1 MRIEPPKID
10 EREFS
15 QLFDL
20 LKTLI
25 PHYTPE
31 WAGSDKDDP
40 GVALLKIFSRMAENV
55 IHRLNHVPLKNFVS
69 FLDMLGIK
77 RIPAQPARVSVT
89 FKLAK
94 GTDKEIFIPART
106 QTAADKTAEHDELPF
121 ETEKN
126 LQGTPSQLKKVISID
141 PEKDAIYIPPPGF
154 LDEEQQEKQSQV
166 TYKIVSSPPA
176 GSKNFQLDH
185 VTDLKLGDFLAIG
198 DKEKEYVII
207 SKISGMIVYITDRL
221 LREYSSNTPVEKI
234 TKFSLFEG
242 KNMQEH
248 SLYIGHKDLFNIK
261 STAQFTIYI
270 IHRAGTEG
278 GVTPL
283 KLSWEYWGEVKGEE
297 GEDWQKF
304 NAIDGTAGLSKN
316 GYIELNKIA
325 EGEVKEKE
333 INGLKSRWIRCIV
346 KEPLGIN
353 ASRRLPVLDNIV
365 FRVQSSAA
373 NVAPDLAFNND
384 TPLDISKPYP
394 PFGNEPRIFDNFLI
408 ASKEVFSKKGAKVEI
423 DVEVEKRGILGAPT
437 AIIYVYNKIKVFARG
452 SYGRLMEV
460 EIDPT
465 GTEDPVWT
473 DHGFP
478 PDTKIAP
485 ESTPSAVTYFLSAP
499 VVITAT
505 TTPLANISVFARAE
519 NGHLVERFYNGN
531 QWQWIDHGTTEE
543 GVKVSFDPSVIYGD
557 NTVGHRVLSVFV
569 CGSDGNLYEFYRSP
583 DNMVGEWQNR
593 TRPPDNTFIASSPY
607 AVYVEVTAEYAVRV
621 MIFAKG
627 ENGHL
632 YELDCKAGS
641 IENDTWTDHR
651 LPGTGIEV
659 YSRPFAQVY
668 QLVNSGDFNGY
679 HAKVFVK
686 GTDDALWEFDTATK
700 DWGESLGFPNEKIK
714 VNSAPHGYI
723 LRPASS
729 DGYINK
735 ETPKDVKRG
744 EEGKRIFVRGTD
756 NCLWERNDSGWIP
769 HQAPANSKL
778 FFSPFVLDVP
788 DYGLRI
794 FSASDRNSIV
804 KRNAPSKTW
813 NEYKDPNETT
823 LTPTLSWEYWNTKGW
838 LVLKGLEDETKN
850 LLKSGRISFYL
861 PLDIEETEVAGQ
873 KSYWIRARIVGGD
886 YGRETFAL
894 SHVVSS
900 FKVSELDR
908 VTQQLISIKDTIR
921 PPVVNS
927 LTISYVIE
935 TKQYPQ
941 QCVTYNNLEYLDQTE
956 AGKTEDKF
964 FSPFVQLEDTDKI
977 LYLGFDKPLK
987 GGPINVFFA
996 AKELPFTEEKKPKP
1010 EWTYS
1015 IEDDWSELKGYLDY
1029 TEGLIR
1035 SDVLELIGPL
1045 DFSARSRFSEY
1056 LFWLRG
1062 SLTKGEY
1069 DEYPVLD
1076 GIYPNTTWSTQ
1087 AETIKDEIIGSSNG
1101 EANQSFS
1108 FLKFPILD
1116 GEEIRVREIVSEE
1129 EKQDLI
1135 EQIGKN
1141 ALYEVKDEKGKVIE
1155 TWVLWAEVPDFFES
1169 AEKDRHY
1176 TLDRATGQLQFG
1188 DGVNGMIPPA
1198 GDNNINAFIYQ
1209 TGGGAQGNVL
1219 AGEIKTLKTTVPG
1232 VDKASNPVAADGGA
1246 DAATLEEMIEI
1257 GPAMISHRNRAV
1269 TAEDFE
1275 WLAKQAS
1282 RKVAKVKCLPNTN
1295 NKINIDKERE
1305 NEIGWVTVIIVPDEK
1320 VAEPVPS
1327 LELKRKVRKYLENH
1341 CADTLSIVKHIN
1353 VDIPFYVKI
1362 SVLVNVFV
1370 TSMDKASEVE
1380 RSVKEKLDAFF
1391 HPLTGGPEE
1400 IGWDFGRDVSAS
1412 DIYALLE
1419 DIEGVDHV
1427 ENLKFSHNGITDKET
1442 VEIGQNFLVANGRH
1456 TINIQIKKEIEQYE
1470 SA

>member
-25 PHYTPE
+25 PHYTPG

-77 RIPAQPARVSVT
+77 RIPAQPARVPVT

-106 QTAADKTAEHDELPF
+106 QAAADKTAEHDELPF
-121 ETEKN
+121 ETESD
-126 LQGTPSQLKKVISID
+126 LQATPRQLVKVISTD
-141 PEKDAIYIPPPGF
+141 PANDAIFVPPQDF
-154 LDEEQQEKQSQV
+154 LNEKKQQRGPV
-166 TYKIVSSPPA
+166 TYKIVSSPSA
-176 GSKNFQLDH
+176 GSKDFQLDH
-185 VTDLKLGDFLAIG
+185 VTGLNQGDFLKIG
-198 DKEKEYVII
+198 ADNPEYTII
-207 SKISGMIVYITDRL
+207 AGVTAMIVTVSDAL
-221 LREYSSNTPVEKI
+221 ANDWPANTPVEKI
-234 TKFSLFEG
+234 TRFSLFEG
-242 KNMQEH
+242 KDMQEH
-248 SLYIGHKDLFNIK
+248 SLYLGHADLFNIK
-261 STAQFTIYI
+261 GAAEFALSVS
-270 IHRAGTEG
+270 HRPGTEAG
-278 GVTPL
+278 ITPL
-283 KLSWEYWGEVKGEE
+283 VSSWEYWGEAKGEE
-297 GEDWQKF
+297 GQDWRKF
-304 NAIDGTAGLSKN
+304 DIIDGTAGLSED
-316 GYIELNKIA
+316 GTIELDKTT
-325 EGEVKEKE
+325 EGEIKERK
-333 INGLKSRWIRCIV
+333 INGVNSRWIRCILV
-346 KEPLGIN
+346 EK
-353 ASRRLPVLDNIV
+353 LPVNVPRKLPFMEKITLGVRYTGDNLL
-365 FRVQSSAA
+365 
-373 NVAPDLAFNND
+373 PDLAFSND
-384 TPLDISKPYP
+384 TPLDVTKSFA
-394 PFGNEPRIFDNFLI
+394 PFGKEPRIFDIFSLAN
-408 ASKEVFSKKGAKVEI
+408 KEAFSKKGARVELDVKVEDRGVLSEPAALAI
-423 DVEVEKRGILGAPT
+423 DNK
-437 AIIYVYNKIKVFARG
+437 KIKVFARG
-452 SYGRLMEV
+452 TYGRLMEV
-460 EIDPT
+460 EIDPS
-465 GTEDPVWT
+465 GTEDPIWT

-478 PDTKIAP
+478 LNTSVA
-485 ESTPSAVTYFLSAP
+485 SAPSAVTGDSG
-499 VVITAT
+499 V
-505 TTPLANISVFARAE
+505 ISVFVRTD
-519 NGHLVERFYNGN
+519 NGHLAERFYNGM
-531 QWQWIDHGTTEE
+531 QWQWLDHGMPKE
-543 GVKVSFDPSVIYGD
+543 GVKISYDPHAITSLQATAMPSVI
-557 NTVGHRVLSVFV
+557 SAFV
-569 CGSDGNLYEFYRSP
+569 TGEDGGLYELFRKKNIGAQSYTLTGQWADYGKP
-583 DNMVGEWQNR
+583 LGMPVD
-593 TRPPDNTFIASSPY
+593 SSPY
-607 AVYVEVTAEYAVRV
+607 AYAGSYSAKTTVFTKGLDGRLYVFNQGQYGPGEWDDYGTPSTTVKVDSRPFGVNFNGYLEVYVKGDDGNLWEFSKSPSVPVFELETVAVRSASAGNEPEWLNINDAAANGPTV
-621 MIFAKG
+621 DSNPHGNIPLLGTTNPTRIFVKDKDG
-627 ENGHL
+627 LLWEF
-632 YELDCKAGS
+632 S
-641 IENDTWTDHR
+641 RT
-651 LPGTGIEV
+651 PGTGVTDILNWT
-659 YSRPFAQVY
+659 PH
-668 QLVNSGDFNGY
+668 NSP
-679 HAKVFVK
+679 
-686 GTDDALWEFDTATK
+686 
-700 DWGESLGFPNEKIK
+700 PNEKL
-714 VNSAPHGYI
+714 S
-723 LRPASS
+723 
-729 DGYINK
+729 
-735 ETPKDVKRG
+735 
-744 EEGKRIFVRGTD
+744 
-756 NCLWERNDSGWIP
+756 
-769 HQAPANSKL
+769 
-778 FFSPFVLDVP
+778 FSPFVLSLSSDFH
-788 DYGLRI
+788 I
-794 FSASDRNSIV
+794 FSASSQNSIIERV
-804 KRNAPSKTW
+804 ITSSIW
-813 NEYKDPNETT
+813 NEYTDPEETAI
-823 LTPTLSWEYWNTKGW
+823 TPSLSWEYWNSKGW
-838 LVLKGLEDETKN
+838 VALTGLTDETAN
-850 LLKSGRISFYL
+850 LLKSGKIIFQL
-861 PLDIEETEVAGQ
+861 PQDIDKTEIAGQ
-873 KSYWIRARIVGGD
+873 KNSWIRARIVGGD
-886 YGRETFAL
+886 YGKETFL
-894 SHVVSS
+894 VLGRELGQKVVSS
-900 FKVSELDR
+900 
-908 VTQQLISIKDTIR
+908 KDSIR

-927 LTISYVIE
+927 LKIMYELESL
-935 TKQYPQ
+935 QYPQ
-941 QCVTYNNLEYLDQTE
+941 QCITYNNLEYLDQT
-956 AGKTEDKF
+956 GTNRTTDKF
-964 FSPFVQLEDTDKI
+964 FAPFSQIEDQDKTI
-977 LYLGFDKPLK
+977 YLGFNGPLK
-987 GGPINVFFA
+987 GGPINIFFA
-996 AKELPFTEEKKPKP
+996 ARELPFTEEKKPKL
-1010 EWTYS
+1010 EWTHS

-1029 TEGLIR
+1029 TEGLIK

-1062 SLTKGEY
+1062 GLTKGEY

-1219 AGEIKTLKTTVPG
+1219 AGEIKTLKTAVPG
-1232 VDKASNPVAADGGA
+1232 VDKVSNPIAADGGA

-1305 NEIGWVTVIIVPDEK
+1305 SEIGWVTVIIVPDEK

-1327 LELKRKVRKYLENH
+1327 LELKRKVRKYLEDH
-1341 CADTLSIVKHIN
+1341 CANTLSIVKHIN
-1353 VDIPFYVKI
+1353 IDVPFYVKI
-1362 SVLVNVFV
+1362 SVLVDVFV

-1380 RSVKEKLDAFF
+1380 RAVKGKLDAFF

-1400 IGWDFGRDVSAS
+1400 IGWDFGRNISAS